1 MGPLG
6 MLFRAESLLLRTDLS
21 EHRVVFF
28 LNSLIINMILVL
40 RNAVMLLGSLTLAP
54 GFAQNPSPASDTSG
68 TDLKPVI
75 VVASRLQQTAREVGR
90 NVTIVS
96 GQELSRFPVNS
107 LDDLLRCLP
116 SIEVQS
122 RGSFGAQADI
132 TLRGSTFNQVLILVD
147 GLRVNDPL
155 TGHLNGYLPITPAEI
170 EQIEIVRGAG
180 SALYGPDA
188 VGGIINIVTKTFAAS
203 RPVEKADVRATVQ
216 RGEWRF
222 WNVNAGGFW
231 QSQKLRVAGG
241 VLTNTTQGQP
251 LDSPSNH
258 RNDVDLKT
266 YSLSVSYA
274 LMPKLTLAA
283 RAAFDRRDFNAQWFY
298 TTSTA
303 DLSRETTTRNF
314 YQTQLRFRP
323 NERQHTEFQFA
334 HAYSTDFYVFNPAFT
349 PSNHQMRFTNA
360 QLNQFFQLNTR
371 WKLAVGGQYDV
382 RKIESNDRG
391 NHETAHWGL
400 YSVLTAQTAFGLT
413 ATGSLRYDQDQSYG
427 GEVLPQLNLSYSPTA
442 RWVLRGSVGKS
453 IRAADF
459 TERYV
464 SNNLPG
470 TLSAGRNIGLANLQ
484 AERATNAE
492 LGTDWTPVRGIT
504 LKVTGFLRKGTG
516 LIDYVSLSGA
526 EVIRQTA
533 LTNLAPDRSYRLAQN
548 LFEVQTRGV
557 ETELWIKQ
565 ELGKKVALDLVTGYT
580 RLTTASAGGVVS
592 QYLANFARHQ
602 ITGTLTLTAG
612 RVAWSLSGLYKE
624 RNRAAVEAINR
635 RLTPGYKV
643 FHTKLDVAVLPGQL
657 FLTAQV
663 HNLFDERYADIL
675 GAQMPR
681 RWLMGGLRWQLR
693 R

>member
-1 MGPLG
+1 M
-6 MLFRAESLLLRTDLS
+6 
-21 EHRVVFF
+21 V
-28 LNSLIINMILVL
+28 LIL
-40 RNAVMLLGSLTLAP
+40 RNAFALLVSLALAR
-54 GFAQNPSPASDTSG
+54 GFAQNSSITSDT
-68 TDLKPVI
+68 TATELKPVI
-75 VVASRLQQTAREVGR
+75 VVASRLQQTTRETGR

-96 GQELSRFPVNS
+96 GRELSRFPVNS

-132 TLRGSTFNQVLILVD
+132 TLRGSTFNQVLILLD
-147 GLRVNDPL
+147 GMRVNDPL

-203 RPVEKADVRATVQ
+203 RPAETAEVQATVQ
-216 RGEWRF
+216 RGEWRL
-222 WNVNAGGFW
+222 WNINAGGFW
-231 QSQKLRVAGG
+231 QNQKLRVSGG
-241 VLTNTTQGQP
+241 VLTNMTQGQP
-251 LDSPSNH
+251 LDAPSTR

-266 YSLSVSYA
+266 YSISANYA
-274 LMPKLTLAA
+274 LTPKLTLAA
-283 RAAFDRRDFNAQWFY
+283 RTAFDRRDFNAQWFY

-323 NERQHTEFQFA
+323 NERQQTEFQFA

-349 PSNHQMRFTNA
+349 PSSHQMRFTNA
-360 QLNQFFQLNTR
+360 QLNQFFQFNDR
-371 WKLAVGGQYDV
+371 WKLALGGQYDV

-427 GEVLPQLNLSYSPTA
+427 GEVLPQLNLSYSPQEK
-442 RWVLRGSVGKS
+442 WVLRGSVGKS

-470 TLSAGRNIGLANLQ
+470 PLSAGRNIGLANLQ
-484 AERATNAE
+484 AERATNTE
-492 LGTDWTPVRGIT
+492 LGADWMPIPDIT

-516 LIDYVSLSGA
+516 LIDYVSLPGT
-526 EVIRQTA
+526 EVFRQTA
-533 LTNLAPDRSYRLAQN
+533 LRNLVLDRSYRLAQN
-548 LFEVQTRGV
+548 LFDVQTRGV
-557 ETELWIKQ
+557 ETEIWVKR
-565 ELGKKVALDLVTGYT
+565 ELGKKVSLDLVGGYT
-580 RLTTASAGGVVS
+580 RLNTANAGGVVS

-602 ITGTLTLTAG
+602 VTGTLTLTAG

-624 RNRAAVEAINR
+624 RTRAAVEAINR
-635 RLTPGYKV
+635 SLTPGYKV
-643 FHTKLDVAVLPGQL
+643 FHTKLDVAVLPNQL
-657 FLTAQV
+657 YLTAQV

-681 RWLMGGLRWQLR
+681 RWVMGGLRWQLR